1 MATQQDNWEAV
12 KALFE
17 AALEVDVANRS
28 SFLKER
34 CLDANLRAE
43 VERLLT
49 EHDEAA
55 SFLSTPALG
64 NVPREAEIR
73 GARLSEGELLAGR
86 FRIIRFIASGG
97 VGEVYEA
104 EDQELREHVALKTIR
119 PEILVQP
126 NAMARFKREV
136 HLARQVTHP
145 NVCRIFDLFRHRAGD
160 LAHGE
165 TVFISMELLHGKTLG
180 ERLKE
185 GGRMSTEEA
194 EPLVRQMA
202 SALASAHKA
211 GIIHRD
217 FKPGNVVLVGT
228 PGGWRAVVT
237 DFGLA
242 LRSVTCDDTASL
254 PTGQALLGTPAYMSP
269 EQIEGRQATTASDIY
284 ALGLVIYEMVSGRR
298 PFQGDTPM
306 SAAMK
311 RLSVPPT
318 PPRNV
323 VPELS
328 PVWEAVIL
336 RCLERE
342 PAKRFAGAQDVVA
355 ALSRGGVFQN
365 DARGIE
371 QQTRVLEAAAPQE
384 SAVGRSTE
392 VVAMVR
398 RTDSGGLRRY
408 LDQEAV
414 SAFTSKD
421 VRERAFELEFTQDA
435 LGKLQP
441 AEICLRLESPD
452 FHPPSQ
458 TKKLRVPPQGDSP
471 LCTFLIRPTV
481 AGNLIANLELL
492 KGEEI
497 VVSRRIET
505 RALIEGSPIVPGIN
519 IVSIPLTILVQ
530 SSTGEFKQLFGV
542 GQPREPAGG
551 DFTAMFEAVKPQ
563 TEDSSQ
569 PSGLEGNETASTGF
583 TGFFTPDI
591 NSRAPATSA
600 PLPPAASPPPIPS
613 GPSSHTQIISL
624 KTAHSPG
631 DRADAGRIAP
641 ARSPELPASP
651 APSIPSLRKAPR
663 MPSTP
668 KAPAP
673 KMPKIAIPSSAPKP
687 PKEGAVPPPPVPYWP
702 LILTLTVLFFI
713 AVLLVLYFALKH

>member
-1 MATQQDNWEAV
+1 MATQQDNWELV

-17 AALEVDVANRS
+17 AALEVDAANRF

-64 NVPREAEIR
+64 NVPSEAEIR
-73 GARLSEGELLAGR
+73 TARLSQGEVLAGR
-86 FRIIRFIASGG
+86 FRILRFIASGG
-97 VGEVYEA
+97 MGEVYEA
-104 EDQELREHVALKTIR
+104 EDQELREHVAVKTIR

-126 NAMARFKREV
+126 DAMARFKREV

-165 TVFISMELLHGKTLG
+165 TVFISMELLHGKTLA

-185 GGRMSTEEA
+185 VGRMSTEEA

-202 SALASAHKA
+202 SALAAAHEA
-211 GIIHRD
+211 GIVHRD
-217 FKPGNVVLVGT
+217 FKPGNVVLVGS
-228 PGGWRAVVT
+228 PGRWRAVVT

-242 LRSVTCDDTASL
+242 LRSVTSDETASL
-254 PTGQALLGTPAYMSP
+254 PTGRGLLGTPAYMSP
-269 EQIEGRQATTASDIY
+269 EQIEGRSVTSGSDIY
-284 ALGLVIYEMVSGRR
+284 ALGLVIFEMVAGRR
-298 PFQGDTPM
+298 PFQGDTAM
-306 SAAMK
+306 SEAIK
-311 RLSVPPT
+311 RVSVPPT
-318 PPRNV
+318 PPRNI
-323 VPELS
+323 VPGLT
-328 PVWEAVIL
+328 PVWEAMIL

-342 PAKRFAGAQDVVA
+342 PAKRFAGAQDVIA
-355 ALSRGGVFQN
+355 ALSGVTAVQN

-371 QQTRVLEAAAPQE
+371 QQTRVLEAAGPQE

-398 RTDSGGLRRY
+398 RKDTGGLRQY
-408 LDQEAV
+408 LDQEAI
-414 SAFTSKD
+414 SALTSKD
-421 VRERAFELEFTQDA
+421 VRERAFELEFPQDSQ
-435 LGKLQP
+435 GKLQP

-481 AGNLIANLELL
+481 AGDLIANLELL
-492 KGEEI
+492 KGDEI

-505 RALIEGSPIVPGIN
+505 RALIEGSPIGPGLN

-530 SSTGEFKQLFGV
+530 SSTGEFSQFFGV
-542 GQPREPAGG
+542 GQPQKTAGDFTSMFGRVKPQKEGASPPSRPAGNEPAG
-551 DFTAMFEAVKPQ
+551 
-563 TEDSSQ
+563 
-569 PSGLEGNETASTGF
+569 TGF
-583 TGFFTPDI
+583 AGFSTPDI
-591 NSRAPATSA
+591 HSRTSGTGA
-600 PLPPAASPPPIPS
+600 SLPPATSPPPIPS
-613 GPSSHTQIISL
+613 GPSSYTQIISL
-624 KTAHSPG
+624 ETANPPG
-631 DRADAGRIAP
+631 DPADAKQISLAG
-641 ARSPELPASP
+641 SPE
-651 APSIPSLRKAPR
+651 PSGFR
-663 MPSTP
+663 MPSMSSLSKAP
-668 KAPAP
+668 KMPSVPSPPAP
-673 KMPKIAIPSSAPKP
+673 KMPKIAIPSSVPKS
-687 PKEGAVPPPPVPYWP
+687 PKEGAIPPPVSSWP
-702 LILTLTVLFFI
+702 LILTLAVLFFI